1 MIKRFIVDSTCNNM
15 RFDRWFRNKLGKI
28 PQGLIEKTLRTGKI
42 KINKKKVKSSFKVK
56 TDDKVDIF
64 NFNFKEIIVQK
75 NIKFTPTNEIIK
87 ANEELIIDNNK
98 DFIVL
103 NKSAGISVQG
113 GTKSKKNLV
122 DIFTKSEIFQGTKPY
137 SVHRLDKD
145 TSGVFIMAKNRET
158 AQLLTSLFRLRKVYK
173 TYLAICNG
181 EVEKNS
187 GEWNDELIRYDN
199 GKKIIEKAK
208 TIFKVIDKNS
218 NSSLVEMKPITGR
231 KHQLR
236 KQLFNIG
243 HSIYGDQKYKS
254 PSSIKGIN
262 KNLMLHSYQI
272 RFMIKDKKYTYKALL
287 PDYFK
292 KLLKTKRLN
301 FVNLK

>member
-1 MIKRFIVDSTCNNM
+1 MIENYVVDSTYNNM
-15 RFDRWFRNKLGKI
+15 RLDRWLRNKIGNI
-28 PQGLIEKTLRTGKI
+28 PQSLIEKYLRSGKI
-42 KINKKKVKSSFKVK
+42 KVNKKKVKSSFKVK
-56 TDDKVDIF
+56 TNDKIDIF
-64 NFNFKEIIVQK
+64 NLNFIENISQKKKKFN
-75 NIKFTPTNEIIK
+75 PSNEIIK
-87 ANEELIIDNNK
+87 SNEDLVIDDNEN
-98 DFIVL
+98 FIVL

-122 DIFTKSEIFQGTKPY
+122 DIFAKSKIFKNTKPY

-145 TSGVFIMAKNRET
+145 TSGVFIIAKNRET
-158 AQLLTSLFRLRKVYK
+158 AQLLTSLFRLRKVHK

-187 GEWNDELIRYDN
+187 GEWTDELIRYDN
-199 GKKIIEKAK
+199 GKKIVEKAR

-218 NSSLVEMKPITGR
+218 NSSLLEMKPITGR

-243 HSIYGDQKYKS
+243 HSIYGDKKYR
-254 PSSIKGIN
+254 SSISTKGIN
-262 KNLMLHSYQI
+262 KELMLHSYQI
-272 RFMIKDKKYTYKALL
+272 RFMISNKKYTYKALL

-292 KLLKTKRLN
+292 KLLKVKRLN
-301 FVNLK
+301 FSNLK